1 MSPVPPG
8 SLRATLVGLV
18 TLALAAVAALQVLG
32 QAPARAEEGVGA
44 RIYAI
49 GGPVTVRVL
58 ESESAFT
65 SELSL
70 VQPVRRL
77 IGTNRDAGRAV
88 GLGDF
93 TASVELVF
101 AIRVLETGDVFRT
114 GPGSRNPDELP
125 HAQVVSVAN
134 GTAQVRVGFED
145 LFAGGDGDF
154 NDVIFTVHGV
164 TTTPALNVRVDV
176 KPGSASNP
184 VNTRSRGVLP
194 IALLSSRSFDATE
207 VPVASVCFG
216 AATDPA
222 RRDCTEAHRRGHAR
236 DVNGDQRADLV
247 LHFETRQTGIRKGDT
262 QACATGST
270 RTGVRFTACDRIRAR

>member
-1 MSPVPPG
+1 MSPHLCARVRA
-8 SLRATLVGLV
+8 SLVALV
-18 TLALAAVAALQVLG
+18 TLALAAAVALQVLG
-32 QAPARAEEGVGA
+32 EGPARAEEGVGA

-70 VQPVRRL
+70 VQPVRSL
-77 IGTNRDAGRAV
+77 IGTNRDAGRTV
-88 GLGDF
+88 ELGAF
-93 TASVELVF
+93 AASLELVF

-114 GPGSRNPDELP
+114 GPGNQNEDQLP
-125 HAQVVSVAN
+125 HAQVVSVAY

-145 LFAGGDGDF
+145 LFGGGDGDF

-164 TTTPALNVRVDV
+164 TTSPALNVRIDV

-194 IALLSSRSFDATE
+194 VALLSSRSLDATK

-222 RRDCTEAHRRGHAR
+222 RRDCTEAHGRGHAR
-236 DVNGDQRADLV
+236 DVNGDQRADLM
-247 LHFETRQTGIRKGDT
+247 LHSDTRQTGIRRGDT
-262 QACATGST
+262 QACLTGST
-270 RTGVRFTACDRIRAR
+270 RGGVRFAACDRIRAR